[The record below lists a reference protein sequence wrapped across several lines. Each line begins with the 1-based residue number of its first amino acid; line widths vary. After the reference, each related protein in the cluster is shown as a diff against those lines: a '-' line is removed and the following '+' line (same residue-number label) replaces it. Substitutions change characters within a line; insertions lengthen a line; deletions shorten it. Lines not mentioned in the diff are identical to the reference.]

1 MALKTLKPRLAVL
14 NTNRVKVLDTKAGA
28 TERIR
33 GSAWMK
39 TRHSVLVRDLFTCAA
54 CGLISRKHEV
64 DHIQPLEQGGDAMGM
79 HNMQL
84 LCSGPDGCHAR
95 KSAAEGRTRRG
106 KG

>member
-33 GSAWMK
+33 GRAWMQERK
-39 TRHSVLVRDLFTCAA
+39 TALVAGLFA
-54 CGLISRKHEV
+54 CVDCGKVSASNEV
-64 DHIQPLEQGGDAMGM
+64 DHDIPLEQGGK
-79 HNMQL
+79 NEQSNYRIR
-84 LCSGPDGCHAR
+84 CIECHR
-95 KSAAEGRTRRG
+95 LKTDTENRVRRG